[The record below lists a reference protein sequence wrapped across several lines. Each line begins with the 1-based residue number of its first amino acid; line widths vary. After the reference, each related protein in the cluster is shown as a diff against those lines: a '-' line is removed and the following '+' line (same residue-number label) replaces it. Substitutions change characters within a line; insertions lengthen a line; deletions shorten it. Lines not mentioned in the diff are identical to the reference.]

1 MKFGEIIDIFDN
13 SGRLMLV
20 ATYKRSRRLNKTKMM
35 EVTKEMKKIKKIM
48 SMVLVIATLFT
59 TFSQTVQASPV
70 KMNTISNGIEMVE
83 KKFYRNINICKILFD
98 G

>member
-1 MKFGEIIDIFDN
+1 
-13 SGRLMLV
+13 
-20 ATYKRSRRLNKTKMM
+20 
-35 EVTKEMKKIKKIM
+35 M

-83 KKFYRNINICKILFD
+83 KILPKHQYMQNII
-98 G
+98 

>member
-1 MKFGEIIDIFDN
+1 M
-13 SGRLMLV
+13 
-20 ATYKRSRRLNKTKMM
+20 
-35 EVTKEMKKIKKIM
+35 KEMKKIKKIM

-83 KKFYRNINICKILFD
+83 KNFRGFIKSKTELFLENSSVFLVHIV
-98 G
+98 